1 MQINKRTITLSFII
15 LAASFIVYF
24 PSLRND
30 FVWDDE
36 EVIQK
41 SHFLYKASSI
51 KNIIIPQEREYKKA
65 RYYRPVHYASIVL
78 DKYIWGVKSLGFH
91 LSNIIFSRD

>member
-15 LAASFIVYF
+15 LATSFIFYL

-41 SHFLYKASSI
+41 SHFHFKASSI
-51 KNIIIPQEREYKKA
+51 KNILIPQEREYKKA
-65 RYYRPVHYASIVL
+65 RYYRPVHYAV
-78 DKYIWGVKSLGFH
+78 YP
-91 LSNIIFSRD
+91 